1 MTVGSS
7 GERAPVPPRRVGGG
21 AVLASGFWA
30 KRRGSLARSERP
42 RRRGNT
48 SISLIHATLCTLATR
63 HTAWVLVAAARPTV
77 LRLEAHAVELV
88 VEGDVH
94 VLHRLQGWVAVTVQ
108 CKEWVDTACAAP

>member
-48 SISLIHATLCTLATR
+48 SISLVHATL
-63 HTAWVLVAAARPTV
+63 WVLVAAARPTV